1 VKKSAFARIAGR
13 LGLWAILV
21 LFLLWTLVP
30 IYVVVSNSLK
40 TDMDIF
46 ARPFKVL
53 FRPTLA
59 NYQRA
64 LTVGDFGP
72 YFRNSL
78 VVALSS
84 SLISVALGVFAAYGF
99 ASFHLKGL
107 RVFNWVLVL
116 GKSVPT
122 ITILLP
128 FFVIMARIRL
138 LGSYAGP
145 ILTHTAI
152 NLPFVIWLIIGFIN
166 DIPSALEEAALID
179 GASKLQSFWYV
190 LLPILAPAIGSA
202 VILSMQ
208 LSWNELL
215 FSLQLTNM
223 DTYTLPVGIAK
234 FVGAISVD
242 WGKSSAAATVTM
254 LPIIIV
260 GFFIQ
265 KYLVRGMTMGAVK
278 G

>member
-1 VKKSAFARIAGR
+1 MGKPALGRIAGR
-13 LGLWAILV
+13 IGLYLILA
-21 LFLLWTLVP
+21 LFLLWTLIP
-30 IYVVVSNSLK
+30 IYMVVSNSLK

-46 ARPFKVL
+46 ARPFKIL

-84 SLISVALGVFAAYGF
+84 SLVSVSLGVLAAYGF
-99 ASFHLKGL
+99 ASFNLKGL

-128 FFVIMARIRL
+128 FFVIMSRIRL

-166 DIPSALEEAALID
+166 DIPVALEEAALID

-234 FVGAISVD
+234 FVRAISVD

-254 LPIIIV
+254 MPIIIV